1 MFVLL
6 PLFCFLGE
14 MNTLMKLKSAGK
26 PAGVSQNSLDS
37 LRQKVQEDFDL
48 NLKSSEEG
56 LFVVSSGFKSIG
68 WTAATQ
74 DHKKRMRP
82 FRVLHPTRRLYVGV
96 EDGRS
101 NEIVGSAPVLF
112 DHLRRYAGIWKWFR
126 RASEG
131 WRAEHKEPKWGVH
144 SFICVS
150 SREVPANAVEETDGV
165 SPLPN
170 GRDQVRVLQLF

>member
-56 LFVVSSGFKSIG
+56 LFVVSSGFESIG
-68 WTAATQ
+68 
-74 DHKKRMRP
+74 
-82 FRVLHPTRRLYVGV
+82 
-96 EDGRS
+96 
-101 NEIVGSAPVLF
+101 
-112 DHLRRYAGIWKWFR
+112 
-126 RASEG
+126 
-131 WRAEHKEPKWGVH
+131 
-144 SFICVS
+144 
-150 SREVPANAVEETDGV
+150 
-165 SPLPN
+165 
-170 GRDQVRVLQLF
+170 

>member
-48 NLKSSEEG
+48 
-56 LFVVSSGFKSIG
+56 
-68 WTAATQ
+68 TQ
-74 DHKKRMRP
+74 DHKKRTRP

-170 GRDQVRVLQLF
+170 GRDQVRVLHLF